1 MNILYRIVF
10 CLLLMGEATAKKTII
25 KMATLVPE
33 GTDWHGMLVELGQ
46 RWKEATN
53 GQIVLRIYPG
63 GVVGDE
69 RDMIRKMRIGQI
81 HAAAISYDGLSE
93 INPDVTGFVI
103 PLIFDDYDDVDW
115 LRQKMSSHLEEGIK
129 NNGFEVL
136 LWADIGWAKWFTS
149 EPIVYL
155 DDLKDRK
162 IFTWAGDYRTQNLWE
177 SAGFQ
182 AVPLASID
190 VLSGFQTGLI
200 NAIATTPLYALS
212 QQWFAMANY
221 MLDIN
226 WGLITAAVIID
237 KRIWNRIST
246 ENQVKMKS
254 IARDIGIM
262 HQQKTRHMDNEAIKV
277 MQEYGL
283 TVYKPTT
290 EEKEHWKNYLKT
302 WYPEIRGKYV
312 SEEIFDKVTGYM
324 AEKDSLDAL
333 KQISE

>member
-1 MNILYRIVF
+1 
-10 CLLLMGEATAKKTII
+10 
-25 KMATLVPE
+25 MATLAPE
-33 GTDWHGMLVELGQ
+33 GTDWHGMLVEMGQ
-46 RWKEATN
+46 RWKEATD

-81 HAAAISYDGLSE
+81 HAAAISSEGLSE
-93 INPDVTGFVI
+93 VNPDVNGFVL

-115 LRQKMSSHLEEGIK
+115 LREKLSTQLEEDMRE
-129 NNGFEVL
+129 NGFEVL
-136 LWADIGWAKWFTS
+136 LWADVGWAKWFTTD
-149 EPIVYL
+149 PIVYL
-155 DDLKDRK
+155 DDLKGMK

-182 AVPLASID
+182 SVPLASID

-212 QQWFAMANY
+212 QQWFGSANY

-226 WGLITAAVIID
+226 WGLLTAGVIID
-237 KRIWNRIST
+237 KKIWNRISP
-246 ENQVKMKS
+246 EHQVKMKTIS
-254 IARDIGIM
+254 QDIGLM
-262 HQQKTRHMDNEAIKV
+262 HQRSTRHQDDEAIKV

-283 TVYKPTT
+283 KIHQPTT
-290 EEKEHWKNYLKT
+290 DEIDHWKNYLKT
-302 WYPEIRGKYV
+302 WYPELRGKYI
-312 SEEIFDKVTGYM
+312 SEEIFDTVIEFM

-333 KQISE
+333 HKTLE